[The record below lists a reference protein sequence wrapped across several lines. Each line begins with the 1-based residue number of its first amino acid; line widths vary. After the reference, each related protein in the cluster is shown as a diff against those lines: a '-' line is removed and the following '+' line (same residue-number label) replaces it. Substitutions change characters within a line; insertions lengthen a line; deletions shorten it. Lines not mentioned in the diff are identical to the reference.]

1 MNKNLTL
8 HSRMEEFSKVIYAGR
23 FTDAIGDELSIE
35 AGVEKFI
42 DKLKQTKDLGNRIF
56 VIGNGGSAGVAS
68 HVVTDFINKG
78 GLCAS
83 TLHDPALLTCM
94 ANDYG
99 YENAFAQILS
109 TLAHKGDVLI
119 AVSSSGQSAN
129 IHNAIHLMQK
139 TGGTIISLSGFKKN
153 NPLRSLGSLNFWLDS
168 NDYGFVEMGHFFL
181 LHHIA
186 DRVASVK

>member
-1 MNKNLTL
+1 MDKSLAL
-8 HSRMEEFSKVIYAGR
+8 RSRMEEFSEVVCAGR
-23 FTDAIGDELSIE
+23 FTDAMGNELNIE
-35 AGVEKFI
+35 AGIEKFLN
-42 DKLKQTKDLGNRIF
+42 KLKQAKESDKRVF
-56 VIGNGGSAGVAS
+56 VVGNGGSAGVAS
-68 HVVTDFINKG
+68 HVVTDFVNKG
-78 GLCAS
+78 GLRAS

-119 AVSSSGQSAN
+119 AISSSGQSAN
-129 IHNAIHLMQK
+129 IHNAIELMQK
-139 TGGTIISLSGFKKN
+139 VGGITISLSGFKKN

-186 DRVASVK
+186 DQVASVK

>member
-42 DKLKQTKDLGNRIF
+42 DKLKQTKGSGNRIF

-99 YENAFAQILS
+99 YENAFAQALS
-109 TLAHKGDVLI
+109 TLAHKGDILI
-119 AVSSSGQSAN
+119 AISSSGQSAN
-129 IHNAIHLMQK
+129 IHNAIQLMQEI
-139 TGGTIISLSGFKKN
+139 GGTTISLSGFKKN

-186 DRVASVK
+186 DRASSVK

>member
-8 HSRMEEFSKVIYAGR
+8 HSRVEEFSKVIYAGR

-68 HVVTDFINKG
+68 HVVTDFVNKG

-129 IHNAIHLMQK
+129 IHNAIQLMQK
-139 TGGTIISLSGFKKN
+139 VGGTTISLSGFKKN

-168 NDYGFVEMGHFFL
+168 NDYVFVEMGHFFL
-181 LHHIA
+181 LNHIA
-186 DRVASVK
+186 ERVASVK